1 MPNINE
7 LPPDMGLYAASQR
20 AAHPIGSQI
29 VPLKTDMG
37 HYAASQRAAHLIL
50 DNPKIFEDPL
60 ALRIIGA
67 ETESKL
73 RLSLAQFQ
81 QPAVRALRAGMMVRN
96 RYAED
101 ELVRS
106 IQRGVRQ
113 YVSLGAGLDTFA
125 YRNSF
130 PLLRVFE
137 VDHPATQAWKRS
149 CLEKAAIPIPAS
161 VTFVSVDFERQMM
174 TDALR
179 QSGFKSDELTFVSWL
194 GVTGYLSQ
202 EAVISVLSSI
212 VSSMRVGS
220 EVVFDFSPPLQLK
233 ETIRRIK
240 ESFVVSGSSLL
251 QQLRE
256 RAYRMIVNRT
266 FKNKDFRWTYFDPA
280 SLTRDLKRIGFADVQ
295 LFGPKELN
303 VRYCKDRTDGLRIR
317 NQVRLAK
324 ARV

>member
-1 MPNINE
+1 MP
-7 LPPDMGLYAASQR
+7 DTGLYS
-20 AAHPIGSQI
+20 
-29 VPLKTDMG
+29 
-37 HYAASQRAAHLIL
+37 ASQRAAHLIL

-81 QPAVRALRAGMMVRN
+81 QPAVRALRAAMMVRN

-137 VDHPATQAWKRS
+137 VDHSATQAWKRS

-220 EVVFDFSPPLQLK
+220 EVVFDFSPTPP
-233 ETIRRIK
+233 
-240 ESFVVSGSSLL
+240 LL

-295 LFGPKELN
+295 FFGPKELN
-303 VRYCKDRTDGLRIR
+303 VRYCKDRMD
-317 NQVRLAK
+317 K
-324 ARV
+324 

>member
-1 MPNINE
+1 MAKINE
-7 LPPDMGLYAASQR
+7 RRPDTGLYS
-20 AAHPIGSQI
+20 
-29 VPLKTDMG
+29 
-37 HYAASQRAAHLIL
+37 ASQRAAHLIL

-179 QSGFKSDELTFVSWL
+179 QSGFKNDELTFVSWL

-295 LFGPKELN
+295 FFGPKELN

>member
-29 VPLKTDMG
+29 VPLKTDVG
-37 HYAASQRAAHLIL
+37 HYAASQRAAHQIL

-73 RLSLAQFQ
+73 RLNLAEFQ
-81 QPAVRALRAGMMVRN
+81 NPP
-96 RYAED
+96 
-101 ELVRS
+101 
-106 IQRGVRQ
+106 
-113 YVSLGAGLDTFA
+113 GLDTFA

-137 VDHPATQAWKRS
+137 VDHPVTQAWKRS

-179 QSGFKSDELTFVSWL
+179 QSGFKNDELTFVSWL

-240 ESFVVSGSSLL
+240 ESFVVSGFSPTASLL

-295 LFGPKELN
+295 KELN
-303 VRYCKDRTDGLRIR
+303 VRYCKDCPDGLRIR

>member
-1 MPNINE
+1 MAKINE
-7 LPPDMGLYAASQR
+7 RRPDTGL
-20 AAHPIGSQI
+20 
-29 VPLKTDMG
+29 
-37 HYAASQRAAHLIL
+37 YAASQRAAHLIL

-81 QPAVRALRAGMMVRN
+81 QPAVRALRAAMMVRN

-130 PLLRVFE
+130 PLLRIFE
-137 VDHPATQAWKRS
+137 VDHPVTQAWKRS

-202 EAVISVLSSI
+202 EAVISMLSSI

-220 EVVFDFSPPLQLK
+220 EVVFDFAPPLQLK

-303 VRYCKDRTDGLRIR
+303 VRYCKDRTDGLRIQ
-317 NQVRLAK
+317 NQMHLAK